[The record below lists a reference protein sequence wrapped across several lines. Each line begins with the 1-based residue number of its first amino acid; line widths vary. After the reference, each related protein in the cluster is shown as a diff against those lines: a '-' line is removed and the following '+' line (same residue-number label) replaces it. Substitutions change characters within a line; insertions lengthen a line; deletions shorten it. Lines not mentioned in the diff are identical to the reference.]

1 MVPLLLL
8 PILPLLPLALGE
20 YSDYSYDRTV
30 PNNAVLDTA
39 AIYEGIFSYD
49 NIVIMQIQNLMT
61 FLATALAWQLV
72 MMTFP
77 PSLGA
82 GRVRRAAEEGE
93 EGEEGGRGEEAFT
106 PSAES
111 LGWLLHTLGDAAEKY
126 AAA

>member
-1 MVPLLLL
+1 MVALLL
-8 PILPLLPLALGE
+8 LPLLPLALGE

-39 AIYEGIFSYD
+39 NIYEGIFSYD
-49 NIVIMQIQNLMT
+49 NIVIMQIQNLIT

-82 GRVRRAAEEGE
+82 GRVRREGE
-93 EGEEGGRGEEAFT
+93 EAEEEEEGRRLGGTFA